1 MGKFNNPKMTAAPTV
16 AKSPMTTTGP
26 AVTFEGGAGFN
37 RDVRSELLMLAVSNM
52 VGEGT
57 FYESA
62 GDRDNRFRDLVH
74 AVAVT
79 DPEWMVQFIPW
90 LRNGAK
96 MRSASIVA
104 ACEAVKARLDH
115 GTARGAQHPTLS
127 DVVSM
132 EGFNRRFIDGACQR
146 PDEPGEILAYWTSRY
161 GRRLP
166 MPVKRG
172 VADAVRRMYNGKAFI
187 KYDSDA
193 KGFRFGDVLEL
204 VHAKAD
210 PGKPWQGDL
219 FRYMIDKRH
228 NRDDIRLP
236 EGNTTIAT
244 YVHLMAQDKA
254 TRRQI
259 LLDEAGPGRLAAAG
273 MTWESLAGWLQ
284 GPMDKAAWEA
294 IIPSMG
300 AMALVRNLRNF
311 DQAGVSDAVAD
322 GICAR
327 LSDAAEIERSRM
339 FPYQL
344 YSAYKAAPS
353 LRWGHALDKALG
365 HACANIPALDGRTL
379 VLVDTSGSMT
389 STVSDRSQVQY
400 MEVGALFG
408 VALAMR
414 GLSVDMVGFATGVF
428 PHNVIK
434 GGSVLKQCE
443 AFMSKAGSVGHGTDI
458 AGAIRSTY
466 RQGVHTRVVV
476 VTDMQTMGGY
486 HDGVSS
492 SVPSHVPL
500 FGINMAGYK
509 TTALDLSKPNRYE
522 IGGFSDKMFQVM
534 ELLSRGKDSDWPWM
548 VGDIVQ

>member
-16 AKSPMTTTGP
+16 AKSPMTTTGA
-26 AVTFEGGAGFN
+26 AVTFEGGAGFT
-37 RDVRSELLMLAVSNM
+37 RDVRSELLLLAVSNM

-57 FYESA
+57 FYEKA
-62 GDRDNRFRDLVH
+62 NDRDNRFRDLVRT
-74 AVAVT
+74 VAVT
-79 DPEWMVQFIPW
+79 DPAWMIGFIPW

-104 ACEAVKARLDH
+104 AAESVRARLDAKLD
-115 GTARGAQHPTLS
+115 GS
-127 DVVSM
+127 
-132 EGFNRRFIDGACQR
+132 NRQFIDAACQR
-146 PDEPGEILAYWTSRY
+146 PDEPGEFLAYWVSNY

-172 VADAVRRMYNGKAFI
+172 VADAVRRMYSGKNFL

-193 KGFRFGDVLEL
+193 KGYRFGDVLEL
-204 VHAKAD
+204 VHADAARD
-210 PGKPWQGDL
+210 KPWQGDL
-219 FRYMIDKRH
+219 FRYAISKRH
-228 NRDDIRLP
+228 NREGLRPPESNKTLTAHKALMDLP
-236 EGNTTIAT
+236 VAE
-244 YVHLMAQDKA
+244 
-254 TRRQI
+254 RRKLVRGPEASAI
-259 LLDEAGPGRLAAAG
+259 LAEAG
-273 MTWESLAGWLQ
+273 MTWEALAGWLQ
-284 GPMDKAAWEA
+284 GPMDAKAWEA

-300 AMALVRNLRNF
+300 VMALARNLRNF
-311 DQAGVSDAVAD
+311 DQAGISDAVAYD
-322 GICAR
+322 VCAR
-327 LSDAAEIERSRM
+327 LSDAAEVERSRM

-344 YSAYKAAPS
+344 YSAYKTAPS

-389 STVSDRSQVQY
+389 TTVSDRSQVQY

-414 GLSVDMVGFATGVF
+414 GLSVDLVGFATGVF
-428 PHNVIK
+428 PHNIVK

-486 HDGVSS
+486 YSAGVSNA
-492 SVPSHVPL
+492 VPSHVPL
-500 FGINMAGYK
+500 FGINMAAYK
-509 TTALDLSKPNRYE
+509 TTALDLSQPNRFE

-534 ELLSRGKDSDWPWM
+534 ELLSSGHDAGWPWEI
-548 VGDIVQ
+548 GE